1 MDNNYRFN
9 MVETAMQISS
19 PDCKKHCVTT
29 ALPENPVVAMAY
41 VPFQLDK
48 TSYSPEVALRE
59 GTLFCVL
66 NKPFC
71 GRSIMN
77 ER

>member
-1 MDNNYRFN
+1 MDNNYKFN
-9 MVETAMQISS
+9 MTETATRISP
-19 PDCKKHCVTT
+19 PDCHKHCVTT
-29 ALPENPVVAMAY
+29 LLPENPVVAMAY

-59 GTLFCVL
+59 GTLFCAL
-66 NKPFC
+66 NKPFY
-71 GRSIMN
+71 GRSILN

>member
-1 MDNNYRFN
+1 MDNTVKYDMADAVARLS
-9 MVETAMQISS
+9 ASS
-19 PDCKKHCVTT
+19 CKINCVTT
-29 ALPENPVVAMAY
+29 EFPSDTVVAMAY

-59 GTLFCVL
+59 GTLFTVL

-71 GRSIMN
+71 GRSLMN
-77 ER
+77 E

>member
-1 MDNNYRFN
+1 MDNTIKRYMADTMPRNT
-9 MVETAMQISS
+9 VPA
-19 PDCKKHCVTT
+19 CKNHCVTT
-29 ALPENPVVAMAY
+29 PLPVDPVVAMAY

-48 TSYSPEVALRE
+48 TSYSPEVALCE
-59 GTLFCVL
+59 GTLFTVL

-71 GRSIMN
+71 GRSILN

>member
-1 MDNNYRFN
+1 MDNNYRFD
-9 MVETAMQISS
+9 MADSAIQISS
-19 PDCKKHCVTT
+19 PDCKKNCVTT
-29 ALPENPVVAMAY
+29 ALPANPVVAMAY

>member
-1 MDNNYRFN
+1 MDNNCNFN